1 MSVIWWD
8 VSGSR
13 LESSLYLPA
22 VPVYPFIKGRVSI
35 KVSLDHWS
43 SSSPPAFGKRVSGWS
58 GVCWSE
64 GLVMLGWAWPPL
76 VFSASLGVLFCFFCK
91 IVFHVVDGLELTV

>member
-13 LESSLYLPA
+13 LETHLYLP
-22 VPVYPFIKGRVSI
+22 VVSLYPFRKGRVSI
-35 KVSLDHWS
+35 KVSLDHW

-64 GLVMLGWAWPPL
+64 GLVVLGWAWPLL
-76 VFSASLGVLFCFFCK
+76 VFSASLGFFFLFCE
-91 IVFHVVDGLELTV
+91 IVFHVVDDLELTV